1 MVSDIAI
8 LTKLDGD
15 IFFSKDMKIQRTS
28 LLPCK
33 LMKKMELVPGFLNHR
48 GEFLTEEQALVEAR
62 VCNQVKS
69 IYFSVKTK
77 LLPIHLKY

>member
-1 MVSDIAI
+1 
-8 LTKLDGD
+8 
-15 IFFSKDMKIQRTS
+15 
-28 LLPCK
+28 
-33 LMKKMELVPGFLNHR
+33 MELVPGFLNHR